1 VSETRVPRHARTIRM
16 DAVRVDDAELEVTGT
31 GASTVSCM
39 RARSNDIARL
49 RALSARRPT

>member
-1 VSETRVPRHARTIRM
+1 MH
-16 DAVRVDDAELEVTGT
+16 AVRVDDAELEVTGA
-31 GASTVSCM
+31 GETVPCV

>member
-1 VSETRVPRHARTIRM
+1 MSETRVPRHARTIRM
-16 DAVRVDDAELEVTGT
+16 DAVGVDDTELEVTGA
-31 GASTVSCM
+31 GASTVPCM

>member
-1 VSETRVPRHARTIRM
+1 M
-16 DAVRVDDAELEVTGT
+16 DAVRVDDAVLEVTGA

-49 RALSARRPT
+49 RPLSARRPT

>member
-1 VSETRVPRHARTIRM
+1 M
-16 DAVRVDDAELEVTGT
+16 DAVGVDDTELEVTGA

-49 RALSARRPT
+49 RALSARRPP